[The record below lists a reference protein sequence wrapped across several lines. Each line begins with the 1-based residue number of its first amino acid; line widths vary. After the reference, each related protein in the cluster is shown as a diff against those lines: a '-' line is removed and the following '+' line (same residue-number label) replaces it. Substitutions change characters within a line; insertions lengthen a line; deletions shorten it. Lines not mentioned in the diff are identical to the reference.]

1 MEFSYGHQWH
11 ELFNFNYLGNKVKQI
26 WHVAREVTIRL
37 MTIFIGLKII
47 LGTMRVFLSIGMLR
61 SVTKTVVALE
71 PIKLMGELG
80 IFNISNNVLRE
91 QYLTRKGP
99 HLNCVTVTQNL

>member
-1 MEFSYGHQWH
+1 
-11 ELFNFNYLGNKVKQI
+11 
-26 WHVAREVTIRL
+26 
-37 MTIFIGLKII
+37 
-47 LGTMRVFLSIGMLR
+47 MRVFLSIGMLR
-61 SVTKTVVALE
+61 TVTKTVVALE

-91 QYLTRKGP
+91 QYLTRKK